1 MSDAAFLTVLV
12 GAQVVLVGLDVVDR
26 WLPSDEAR
34 PAGSASWAAI
44 GFLASVLAAYFAIQ
58 LSLAR
63 LLPDAAAVVARV
75 GAALGGTAGEAA
87 PMPLLASVIAGL
99 YAGGLVDYL
108 VHRFVSHHERLFF
121 THEYHHLPREVFLL
135 MPGLAARPFA
145 ILASFPVTVATAV
158 CAYGTLAL
166 LGQPVADTT
175 PLKLLVILQVL
186 LLVTSHSSFL
196 RRFRAV
202 HAAMTCLGLTTAR
215 EHLLHHTTDLRGNY
229 ANLTTLWDRVF
240 GTYLD
245 PDLPRHQGHPLGLAY
260 DQDWLGAV
268 TASLVKLPPSVRA
281 RFDVGRW
288 CNLAPAAAPAQRAA

>member
-1 MSDAAFLTVLV
+1 MSDHVFVVVLV
-12 GAQVVLVGLDVVDR
+12 GSQALLVGLDVLDR
-26 WLPSDEAR
+26 FLPAHEPR
-34 PAGSASWAAI
+34 PAGRASPRAI
-44 GFLASVLAAYFAIQ
+44 GFLALVLVAYFAIQ

-75 GAALGGTAGEAA
+75 GAALGGTAGHAA
-87 PMPLLASVIAGL
+87 LGPLLIAVAVGL

-108 VHRFVSHHERLFF
+108 MHRFVSHHRLLFF
-121 THEYHHLPREVFLL
+121 THEYHHVPSEVFLL

-145 ILASFPVTVATAV
+145 ILASFPTTVATAV
-158 CAYGTLAL
+158 SAYGTLAL

-175 PLKLLVILQVL
+175 ALKLLVIIQVM

-202 HAAMTCLGLTTAR
+202 HVAMKALGLTTAR
-215 EHLLHHTTDLRGNY
+215 EHLVHHTTDLHGNY
-229 ANLTTLWDRVF
+229 ANLTAIWDRVF

-245 PDLPRHQGHPLGLAY
+245 PDLPQHQGHPLGLPY

-268 TASLVKLPPSVRA
+268 TASHLKLPESVRE
-281 RFDVGRW
+281 RFDIGRW
-288 CNLAPAAAPAQRAA
+288 CNLAAKRVQRAA